1 MTGNDLL
8 QTVNTM
14 GIMGKYDWAVPPPGF
29 IKFLN
34 VTNTYSVYLKMGLTS
49 RNVGLSVCSS

>member
-1 MTGNDLL
+1 MTGNDVL

-34 VTNTYSVYLKMGLTS
+34 VTDTYSV
-49 RNVGLSVCSS
+49 